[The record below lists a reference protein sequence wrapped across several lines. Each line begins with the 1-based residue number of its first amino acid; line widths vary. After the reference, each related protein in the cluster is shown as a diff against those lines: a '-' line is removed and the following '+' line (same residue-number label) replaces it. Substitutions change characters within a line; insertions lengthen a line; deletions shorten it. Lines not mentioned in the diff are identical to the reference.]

1 MKFVCEVLFSL
12 NKILR
17 KVLYC
22 DFFSPIISVM
32 RKWLGWNLNPLKI
45 KSQQPA
51 YLTRFS
57 LSPVPLQGA
66 HSVRK
71 SSALGF
77 FCNTD
82 CLCLLSLGT
91 LSCHTRKKQNIKS
104 GYEENRNNFKQGSF
118 SKFRLCKICLTY
130 SNLMFFF
137 LRNEASFSSSGSLKK
152 KERKKEKSTKI
163 SNV

>member
-1 MKFVCEVLFSL
+1 MWQVNKWMKSVSELLFPL

-22 DFFSPIISVM
+22 DFFPIISVM
-32 RKWLGWNLNPLKI
+32 RKWWRWNLNPLKT
-45 KSQQPA
+45 KSQQPI

-57 LSPVPLQGA
+57 LSPVPLQVA

-82 CLCLLSLGT
+82 CLCLLSLGI
-91 LSCHTRKKQNIKS
+91 LSCHTRENKTKHKTKPR
-104 GYEENRNNFKQGSF
+104 YEEKRKFKQESF
-118 SKFRLCKICLTY
+118 SKFRL
-130 SNLMFFF
+130 
-137 LRNEASFSSSGSLKK
+137 
-152 KERKKEKSTKI
+152 
-163 SNV
+163 

>member
-1 MKFVCEVLFSL
+1 
-12 NKILR
+12 
-17 KVLYC
+17 
-22 DFFSPIISVM
+22 M
-32 RKWLGWNLNPLKI
+32 RKWLGWNLNPLK
-45 KSQQPA
+45 SQHPA

-57 LSPVPLQGA
+57 LSPVPLQVA

-91 LSCHTRKKQNIKS
+91 LSCHIRKKQNIKS

-152 KERKKEKSTKI
+152 ERKKERKKNPQKYPMF
-163 SNV
+163 N

>member
-1 MKFVCEVLFSL
+1 
-12 NKILR
+12 
-17 KVLYC
+17 
-22 DFFSPIISVM
+22 M
-32 RKWLGWNLNPLKI
+32 RKWCRWNFNPLKT
-45 KSQQPA
+45 KSQHST

-57 LSPVPLQGA
+57 LSPVPLQVA

-91 LSCHTRKKQNIKS
+91 LSYHIRNNKANIKS
-104 GYEENRNNFKQGSF
+104 GHEENNYFKRESF
-118 SKFRLCKICLTY
+118 SKFRLCTICLTY

-152 KERKKEKSTKI
+152 EKNPQKYEMF
-163 SNV
+163 N

>member
-1 MKFVCEVLFSL
+1 M
-12 NKILR
+12 I
-17 KVLYC
+17 
-22 DFFSPIISVM
+22 FSPIISVM
-32 RKWLGWNLNPLKI
+32 RKWWRWNLNPRKT
-45 KSQQPA
+45 KSQHPI

-57 LSPVPLQGA
+57 LSPVPLQVA

-82 CLCLLSLGT
+82 CLCLLSLGI
-91 LSCHTRKKQNIKS
+91 LSCHTRENKTKHKTKS
-104 GYEENRNNFKQGSF
+104 GYEEKRKKL
-118 SKFRLCKICLTY
+118 SKKVSQSLDCKKCLTY

-137 LRNEASFSSSGSLKK
+137 LRNEASLSSSGSLRKK
-152 KERKKEKSTKI
+152 KNSTKI